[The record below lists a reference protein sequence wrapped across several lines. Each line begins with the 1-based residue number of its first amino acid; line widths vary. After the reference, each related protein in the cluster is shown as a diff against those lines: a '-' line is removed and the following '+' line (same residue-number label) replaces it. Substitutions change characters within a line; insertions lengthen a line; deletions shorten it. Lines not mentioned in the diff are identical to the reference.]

1 MVLKKRIE
9 KFWDAV
15 KVKDINGIEDAY
27 VPSESTYVILEGP
40 RYSTLGTTAIFKGW
54 QDFLNSKINMSGYE
68 WIEGPFEE
76 IEDNTGWIGG
86 ITDLSLKVGDKV
98 FSNRFRISFVMKRYE
113 DDWKIR
119 HEHVSAPME
128 DPYGVGDWL
137 KESSQ

>member
-1 MVLKKRIE
+1 MVLKERIK

-15 KVKDINGIEDAY
+15 KLKDIKGIESAY

-40 RYSTLGTTAIFKGW
+40 RFSTMGTTAIFKGW
-54 QDFLNSKINMSGYE
+54 QDFLNSEINMSGYE

-86 ITDLSLKVGDKV
+86 ITDLSLQVGDKV
-98 FSNRFRISFVMKRYE
+98 FSNRFRISFVMKKYE
-113 DDWKIR
+113 GDWKIR
-119 HEHVSAPME
+119 HEHVSAPMA

-137 KESSQ
+137 KEKS

>member
-1 MVLKKRIE
+1 MILKKRIE

-15 KVKDINGIEDAY
+15 KLKDIKGIESAY
-27 VPSESTYVILEGP
+27 ILSESTYVILEGP
-40 RYSTLGTTAIFKGW
+40 RFSTMGTTAIFKGW
-54 QDFLNSKINMSGYE
+54 QDFLNSEIHMNGYK

-76 IEDNTGWIGG
+76 VEETIGWIGG

-98 FSNRFRISFVMKRYE
+98 FSNRFRISFVMKKHE
-113 DDWKIR
+113 GDWKIR

-137 KESSQ
+137 KKES